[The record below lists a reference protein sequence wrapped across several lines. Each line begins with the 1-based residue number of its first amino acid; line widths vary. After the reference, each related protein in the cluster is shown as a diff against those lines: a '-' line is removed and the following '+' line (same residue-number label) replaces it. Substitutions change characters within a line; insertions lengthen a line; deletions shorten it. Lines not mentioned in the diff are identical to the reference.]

1 MPRVAFTVG
10 TPVSA
15 PLEEIFAYVSDLTR
29 HGEWA
34 SDPVQ
39 IVPLS
44 EGPIRVGSRY
54 RSTAQSHG
62 VTFHS
67 ELEVT
72 ECTPPT
78 RFAFVGEDATGRVDH
93 LFTFQSIDHGTLVKR
108 RMQFDVNVVQWLAY
122 LVVVYPVRIPS
133 AKRTLQLLKDRLEG
147 MNSSLRDKTQTSS
160 GSAS

>member
-1 MPRVAFTVG
+1 MPRVAFTVS
-10 TPVSA
+10 TPVNAA
-15 PLEEIFAYVSDLTR
+15 PEDVFAYVSDLSR

-44 EGPIRVGSRY
+44 NSPIAVGSRY

-62 VTFHS
+62 ATFHS

-72 ECTPPT
+72 EYTRPT
-78 RFAFVGEDATGRVDH
+78 RFAFVGEDSTGRVNH
-93 LFTFQSIDHGTLVKR
+93 LFTFQSTENGTLVTR
-108 RMQFDVNVVQWLAY
+108 QMQFDVNLLQWLAY

-133 AKRTLQLLKDRLEG
+133 ARRTLQLLKQRLESMKNAIG
-147 MNSSLRDKTQTSS
+147 NTV
-160 GSAS
+160 

>member
-1 MPRVAFTVG
+1 MPRASFTVS
-10 TPVSA
+10 TVIKV
-15 PLEEIFAYVSDLTR
+15 PLEQVFVYVSDLTR

-44 EGPIRVGSRY
+44 EGSISVGSRY

-72 ECTPPT
+72 ECIPPT
-78 RFAFVGEDATGRVDH
+78 RFAFVGEDSTGRVNH
-93 LFTFQSIDHGTLVKR
+93 SFAFQSTDHGTLVKR
-108 RMQFDVNVVQWLAY
+108 QMQFDVNLLQWLAY
-122 LVVVYPVRIPS
+122 LAVVYPVRIPS
-133 AKRTLQLLKDRLEG
+133 ARRTLQLLKERLEQ
-147 MNSSLRDKTQTSS
+147 MNTVQATTS
-160 GSAS
+160 

>member
-1 MPRVAFTVG
+1 MPRVSFTVS
-10 TPVSA
+10 TPVDV
-15 PLEEIFAYVSDLTR
+15 PLEQAFDYVSDLTR

-44 EGPIRVGSRY
+44 SGSPAVGSRY

-67 ELEVT
+67 ELEIT
-72 ECTPPT
+72 ECVPPT
-78 RFAFVGEDATGRVDH
+78 RFAFVGQDSTGRVNH
-93 LFTFQSIDHGTLVKR
+93 LFTFQSTDKGTLVKR
-108 RMQFDVNVVQWLAY
+108 RMQFDVNLLQWLAY

-133 AKRTLQLLKDRLEG
+133 ARRTLKLLKERLE
-147 MNSSLRDKTQTSS
+147 KK
-160 GSAS
+160 